1 MQFKTLIAACA
12 LTIAAASSGAAEA
25 QRERRAAKAERVPV
39 TVPEPPAGMGQVVF
53 FRPSGRGFI
62 IGCTVRENGTAIS
75 SLGNGRYFIHATTP
89 GPHSYTARSEA
100 SDTVNVEVEPGETQ
114 FVRCSIGMGIVAG
127 RPNLSPSDE
136 AEFAR
141 RSPKLRMVRPR
152 QPDGERQQPAG
163 N

>member
-1 MQFKTLIAACA
+1 MNVKTLIAACA
-12 LTIAAASSGAAEA
+12 LAAVATSGAAAAE
-25 QRERRAAKAERVPV
+25 REGRAGRAERVPV
-39 TVPEPPAGMGQVVF
+39 TVPEPPSGMGQIVF

-89 GPHSYTARSEA
+89 GPHAYTARSEA

-136 AEFAR
+136 TEFAR
-141 RSPKLRMVRPR
+141 RSPKLRLVRPR
-152 QPDGERQQPAG
+152 GADGEREQPAG